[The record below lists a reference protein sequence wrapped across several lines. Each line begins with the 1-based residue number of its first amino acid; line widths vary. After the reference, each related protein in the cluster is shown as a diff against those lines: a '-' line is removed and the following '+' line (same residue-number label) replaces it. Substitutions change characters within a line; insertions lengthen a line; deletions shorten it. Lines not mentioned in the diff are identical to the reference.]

1 MPSIRQLTMMD
12 TVPTT
17 KGGKGHSDTAKLKSA
32 YGDHPDSIVKPD
44 KTSWDIPTGVGAA
57 TVKIENLERANIRE
71 AYELYVKSG
80 LKTIPGWGWAVS
92 LSYNSDDGLDPLAM
106 PVPPTLGTVTPEGE
120 ASHPTGIGSTI
131 VASGLG
137 PNVNIHPIGSIEERI
152 VIDASM
158 PGSTVVLDPYHTA
171 DGSRSPSE
179 TSTKIAEETSLP
191 PGDLGDATSGG
202 Y

>member
-17 KGGKGHSDTAKLKSA
+17 NGGKGHSDTAKLKSA

-44 KTSWDIPTGVGAA
+44 ESSWDIPTGVADNTKTIA
-57 TVKIENLERANIRE
+57 SLERANIRE

-80 LKTIPGWGWAVS
+80 PKSISPWSSGVS
-92 LSYNSDDGLDPLAM
+92 LSYNIDDFDLERP
-106 PVPPTLGTVTPEGE
+106 PVLGDVTPEGE
-120 ASHPTGIGSTI
+120 SAPGEAGSTI

-137 PNVNIHPIGSIEERI
+137 PNVNIHPIGSIAERI

-191 PGDLGDATSGG
+191 PGGLGDATSGG